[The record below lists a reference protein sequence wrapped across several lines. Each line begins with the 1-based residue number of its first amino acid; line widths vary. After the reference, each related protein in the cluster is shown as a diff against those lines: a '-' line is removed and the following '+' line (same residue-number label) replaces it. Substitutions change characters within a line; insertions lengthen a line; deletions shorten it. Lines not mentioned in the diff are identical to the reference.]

1 MLLTATTNL
10 LGSHAN
16 RRTAMNSE
24 ALELIQTR
32 ITFLERAN
40 TELSDVVYRQQ
51 QQIQALTAAIRDVSE
66 RLRATPAGTN
76 EGMPEEE
83 RPPHY

>member
-1 MLLTATTNL
+1 
-10 LGSHAN
+10 
-16 RRTAMNSE
+16 MNSE

-66 RLRATPAGTN
+66 RLRATQAGTN
-76 EGMPEEE
+76 EAMPEEE

>member
-1 MLLTATTNL
+1 
-10 LGSHAN
+10 
-16 RRTAMNSE
+16 MNSE

-66 RLRATPAGTN
+66 RLRATQADTN